1 MDWLKDCVL
10 SLWHLGLQNELLP
23 QIYKLN
29 TNAIVTINTP
39 YGKTEPFKTQ
49 ETIKQGA
56 VLASNICCM
65 LCDKDD
71 GVAIGDVIIYPL
83 AFVDDIAKINT
94 TKEDVLK
101 SHARAASFSKLKKL
115 ELNETKCYGII
126 INGGKK
132 DLFPDLYVNEKRIQ
146 GKQSVKYLGDINE
159 KNNNN
164 DMLKER
170 EQKAIAK
177 LITIFA
183 TVDDITFGAYQLN
196 ALLLMYHS
204 FLSTHPNIQL
214 SIMDKP

>member
-1 MDWLKDCVL
+1 M
-10 SLWHLGLQNELLP
+10 
-23 QIYKLN
+23 
-29 TNAIVTINTP
+29 
-39 YGKTEPFKTQ
+39 
-49 ETIKQGA
+49 
-56 VLASNICCM
+56 
-65 LCDKDD
+65 
-71 GVAIGDVIIYPL
+71 
-83 AFVDDIAKINT
+83 
-94 TKEDVLK
+94 
-101 SHARAASFSKLKKL
+101 
-115 ELNETKCYGII
+115 
-126 INGGKK
+126 
-132 DLFPDLYVNEKRIQ
+132 FPDLYVNEKRIQ